1 MSSSKWRRR
10 GVGRPVAA
18 FGMILALSLVS
29 LGLGADRPAGDAAAS
44 AEESQIPDSW
54 LEGTRRARAER
65 FAELKVGDSP
75 PPLKVGEWKNAEQLD
90 LAALKGKV
98 VLLDFWAT
106 WCGPCLASVPHN
118 NDLYERYKEEGLV
131 LIGVCHSRGSDLMG
145 KTADDKGIKYPVA
158 ADADGATVAAFA
170 VDSFPDYYFI
180 DRAGKLRILDC
191 NNDNVEDAIKL
202 LLAEKAK

>member
-1 MSSSKWRRR
+1 MAGSDVLRH
-10 GVGRPVAA
+10 GVGLVGV
-18 FGMILALSLVS
+18 FGVVLGLV
-29 LGLGADRPAGDAAAS
+29 GLGADRPANEATAPAG
-44 AEESQIPDSW
+44 ESRVPDEW
-54 LEGTRRARAER
+54 LEGTARARAKR
-65 FAELKVGDSP
+65 FAELKVGDNP
-75 PPLKVGEWKNAEQLD
+75 PALKVEKWKDAEPMA
-90 LAALKGKV
+90 LADLKGKV

-118 NDLYERYKEEGLV
+118 NDLYERYKEDGLV
-131 LIGVCHSRGSDLMG
+131 VIGVCHSRGADTMA
-145 KTADDKGIKYPVA
+145 KTADDQGIKYPVA
-158 ADADGATVAAFA
+158 ADLDGATVAAFA